1 MLASNANIE
10 LLVAGSVFELNEASD
25 NGGAALISD
34 VDVGKV
40 KVGWIKNNELIF
52 GNTAVKSVMVFLI
65 LLLKRVTGLETT
77 FPFSMGQGDEF

>member
-1 MLASNANIE
+1 MIE

-40 KVGWIKNNELIF
+40 KVGWINNTELMP
-52 GNTAVKSVMVFLI
+52 VKSVMVFLI
-65 LLLKRVTGLETT
+65 LLLKCVTGLETT